1 MKPIYLISLSLLFF
15 ACKPQKS
22 VTEYKYITKT
32 DTLIK
37 SEIKTIYKGITDTIT
52 IDNPCD
58 STGII
63 NHFYSKLVL
72 PNGTITI
79 RSERGN
85 SKLKAFVK
93 IDDAIS
99 SIKSQEKS
107 RTSENIVTR
116 YKEVIKYRIPQWAVI
131 TILIESLIILLYLYI
146 KLFK

>member
-1 MKPIYLISLSLLFF
+1 MKKLIYILVSLSFI
-15 ACKPQKS
+15 ACKQQKS
-22 VTEYKYITKT
+22 AIEYRYINKT

-37 SEIKTIYKGITDTIT
+37 NEIKTIYKGITDTIT

-79 RSERGN
+79 RSERDN
-85 SKLKAFVK
+85 SKLKAFIK

-99 SIKSQEKS
+99 NIKSQEKS
-107 RTSENIVTR
+107 RSSENIVTR
-116 YKEVIKYRIPQWAVI
+116 YKEIIKYRIPQWAII
-131 TILIESLIILLYLYI
+131 TILVESLIILLYLYI
-146 KLFK
+146 KIYK